1 MEGVLSSEM
10 QELKE
15 DRQNMMEAVAKL
27 EDLTVRQLTEEL
39 SEFQEDKRML
49 KEERTRLELD
59 AKRKI
64 QEFKEE
70 FVSKTSEAASRVINE
85 TLTGELNSLRNS
97 LKEARENTFG
107 RKIFEAFVGEFTT
120 SVFNQNTTAQ
130 KLLKKLEESN
140 KNIEKLQKIVTVQE
154 QTLNKK
160 ESTY

>member
-64 QEFKEE
+64 QEFKGIC
-70 FVSKTSEAASRVINE
+70 FSKP
-85 TLTGELNSLRNS
+85 LPC
-97 LKEARENTFG
+97 
-107 RKIFEAFVGEFTT
+107 
-120 SVFNQNTTAQ
+120 NQ
-130 KLLKKLEESN
+130 
-140 KNIEKLQKIVTVQE
+140 
-154 QTLNKK
+154 
-160 ESTY
+160 